1 MNANTNRI
9 SVINSTHKQLTSVVA
24 KARIIDYSMKDC
36 WTYTDTISV
45 GADQYKE
52 LVTVPQRGNLSAVY
66 FIQLILEDLDGKR
79 ISDNL
84 YWRYSQHQN
93 FYWLVNMPKVPLKQ
107 NINIQ
112 KLEKEYK
119 ISLTLTNDS
128 DKLSFFNHLMIQG
141 ENTREVVNPVFWSDN
156 FISLFPNETKT
167 VTATVAIEDLNG
179 EKPLIT
185 IK

>member
-1 MNANTNRI
+1 
-9 SVINSTHKQLTSVVA
+9 
-24 KARIIDYSMKDC
+24 
-36 WTYTDTISV
+36 
-45 GADQYKE
+45 
-52 LVTVPQRGNLSAVY
+52 
-66 FIQLILEDLDGKR
+66 
-79 ISDNL
+79 
-84 YWRYSQHQN
+84 
-93 FYWLVNMPKVPLKQ
+93 MPKVPLKQ

-112 KLEKEYK
+112 KREKEYK